1 MILLDTHA
9 LVWLDRGAPELGLEA
24 RDQVD
29 VALREEGL
37 AVSAVSF
44 WEIATLCRRGR
55 LRIDRPLEAWRRGL
69 IDIGLNE
76 VPLDGETALA
86 AGALSD
92 LHGDPADRMI
102 VATAMQSGAMLV
114 TADRK
119 ILDWTGSLRRLDAS
133 K

>member
-1 MILLDTHA
+1 VILLDTHA
-9 LVWLDRGAPELGLEA
+9 LVWLDRGGPELGPEA
-24 RDQVD
+24 RKHVD
-29 VALREEGL
+29 EALRDEAL
-37 AVSAVSF
+37 AVSAISF

-55 LRIDRPLEAWRRGL
+55 LQIDQPLGAWRRGL
-69 IDIGLNE
+69 LDMGLNE
-76 VPLDGETALA
+76 VPLDGGTALE
-86 AGALSD
+86 AGALTD

-102 VATAMQSGAMLV
+102 VATAIQAGAMLV